1 MTSFLPFLVAGV
13 TAGAL
18 YGLTATGL
26 VLTYKSSGILNLGHG
41 AVAAA
46 CAYVFYELRAE
57 HGWPWP
63 VALAVATLVFAP
75 LLGCALEILG
85 RQLAGADTAN
95 QIVATVGFL
104 VLIQGVIAWYYGSAP
119 LQLKPIF
126 PDDTFSLGSVRVG
139 YDQLSTV
146 AISVACVVAL
156 LAFFRWTRLGL
167 QMRAVVDNA
176 QLLDLT
182 GTSPA
187 RTRRAAW
194 VIGCAFAGLSGILLA
209 TFVGLDITIL
219 TLLVLQAFGAA
230 SVGRF
235 QNIGVTYLAAVG
247 IGIGGEVIKKYV
259 PDVPVLAGL
268 PPSLPFLVLFA
279 VLVIS
284 PVKDRISGD
293 KARRR
298 ALRRNLPPRVTL
310 TATAIA
316 CGLVLLAPQL
326 VGARLSVYT
335 NAAIYVMLFVSLAML
350 VRLSGQ
356 VSLCQMS
363 FAAVGAATFSHLQE
377 LELPWALAFVGAG
390 LVAIPLGALLSIPAI
405 RLSGLYLGLATF
417 GFAVLLEQLVFRT
430 SLLFGDFGVR
440 TATRPGAFGLD
451 GDRGFFYLCAALAA
465 ASLLTGVLVSRGRL
479 GRLLR
484 GMADSPVALST
495 HGTNV
500 NITRVI
506 VFCLAAFIAG
516 LAGALLIALT
526 GTASASGTTFGFF
539 QSLFLLV
546 VLAICGRSLVF
557 APVLAAILLAVLPS
571 YSTNPDFGSL
581 QQIAF
586 GAVAIAIAGFGPAL
600 EGVVR
605 RGAATSMW
613 RRAASPVTDRVRLG
627 RHRAQRAAVGEV
639 PA

>member
-1 MTSFLPFLVAGV
+1 MSAYLPFLVAGV

-18 YGLTATGL
+18 YGLIATGL
-26 VLTYKSSGILNLGHG
+26 VLTYKTSGILNLGHG
-41 AVAAA
+41 AVGAA
-46 CAYVFYELRAE
+46 CAFVFYELRAVQ
-57 HGWPWP
+57 GWPWP
-63 VALAVATLVFAP
+63 IAFAVATLAFAP
-75 LLGCALEILG
+75 ILGCGLEVVG
-85 RQLAGADTAN
+85 RHLAAADTAN

-104 VLIQGVIAWYYGSAP
+104 VLVQGVVAWHYGAAP
-119 LQLKPIF
+119 LSLDPIF
-126 PDDTFSLGSVRVG
+126 SDGTFALGSVRVG

-146 AISVACVVAL
+146 AISVACVGAL
-156 LAFFRWTRLGL
+156 LAFFRWTTLGL
-167 QMRAVVDNA
+167 QMRAVVDNE

-194 VIGCAFAGLSGILLA
+194 VIGCVFSGVSGILLA

-235 QNIGVTYLAAVG
+235 ENLGVTYLAAVG
-247 IGIGGEVIKKYV
+247 IGVAGELVKKEI
-259 PDVPVLAGL
+259 PDVPVLSGL

-279 VLVIS
+279 VLVLS
-284 PVKDRISGD
+284 PVRSRIAADRTHRR
-293 KARRR
+293 ATRRR
-298 ALRRNLPPRVTL
+298 VAPRTSLAL
-310 TATAIA
+310 AAIA
-316 CGLVLLAPQL
+316 AILVVLAPEL
-326 VGARLSVYT
+326 VETRLSVYT

-350 VRLSGQ
+350 VRVSGQ

-377 LELPWALAFVGAG
+377 AGLPWGPAFVAAG
-390 LVAIPLGALLSIPAI
+390 LVAVPLGAFLSIPAI

-417 GFAVLLEQLVFRT
+417 GFAILLEQLVFRT
-430 SLLFGDFGVR
+430 FLLFGDFGVR
-440 TATRPGAFGLD
+440 TATRPGVLGLE
-451 GDRGFFYLCAALAA
+451 GDTGFFYLCAGLAA
-465 ASLLTGVLVSRGRL
+465 VSLAAGVLVARSRL

-484 GMADSPVALST
+484 GMADSPIALST
-495 HGTNV
+495 HGADVNV
-500 NITRVI
+500 TRVL

-546 VLAICGRSLVF
+546 VLAICGRSLVV
-557 APVLAAILLAVLPS
+557 APVLAAVLLAVLPS
-571 YSTNPDFGSL
+571 YSTNPDFSSL
-581 QQIAF
+581 QQVAF
-586 GAVAIAIAGFGPAL
+586 GAVAIVVAAFGPAIDRAL
-600 EGVVR
+600 R

-613 RRAASPVTDRVRLG
+613 RRASSPVS
-627 RHRAQRAAVGEV
+627 HRRGERPAPTPSASLEV

>member
-1 MTSFLPFLVAGV
+1 MSSYLPFLVAGIA
-13 TAGAL
+13 AGAL

-46 CAYVFYELRAE
+46 CAYVFYELRTV
-57 HGWPWP
+57 HGLPWP
-63 VALAVATLVFAP
+63 VALIGATLVFAP
-75 LLGCALEILG
+75 LLGGALELLG
-85 RQLAGADTAN
+85 RQLAAADTAS

-104 VLIQGVIAWYYGSAP
+104 VLVQGVIAWYYGSAP
-119 LQLKPIF
+119 LQFDPIF
-126 PDDTFSLGSVRVG
+126 SEKTFSLGSVRVG
-139 YDQLSTV
+139 YDQLSTI
-146 AISVACVVAL
+146 AISVACVLAL

-167 QMRAVVDNA
+167 RMRAVVDNA

-182 GTSPA
+182 GASPA

-194 VIGCAFAGLSGILLA
+194 AIGCAFAGLSGILLA

-235 QNIGVTYLAAVG
+235 ERIGITYVAALAIGV
-247 IGIGGEVIKKYV
+247 GGELIKKWV
-259 PDVPVLAGL
+259 PDVPVLSGL

-279 VLVIS
+279 VLLIS
-284 PVKDRISGD
+284 PVRDRISAD
-293 KARRR
+293 KTRHRRVRHAVPARTTFV
-298 ALRRNLPPRVTL
+298 LC
-310 TATAIA
+310 A
-316 CGLVLLAPQL
+316 CAAMLVVLAPTL

-335 NAAIYVMLFVSLAML
+335 NAAIYVMLFVSLAIL

-363 FAAVGAATFSHLQE
+363 FAAVGATTFSHLQE
-377 LELPWALAFVGAG
+377 LHVPWALAFVAAG
-390 LVAIPLGALLSIPAI
+390 LIAVPLGAFLSIPAI

-417 GFAVLLEQLVFRT
+417 GFAVVLEQLFFRT
-430 SLLFGDFGVR
+430 SYLFGDFGVR
-440 TATRPGAFGLD
+440 TATRPGVLGLGTD
-451 GDRGFFYLCAALAA
+451 EGFFYLCAALAA
-465 ASLLTGVLVSRGRL
+465 ASIVAGVVVARSRL

-500 NITRVI
+500 NVTRVI
-506 VFCLAAFIAG
+506 VFCLASFIAG
-516 LAGALLIALT
+516 LAGALLITLT

-546 VLAICGRSLVF
+546 VLAICGRSLVV
-557 APVLAAILLAVLPS
+557 APVLAAVLLAVLPS

-586 GAVAIAIAGFGPAL
+586 GAVAIGVAGFGPVIAQL
-600 EGVVR
+600 VR
-605 RGAATSMW
+605 RAASTSMW
-613 RRAASPVTDRVRLG
+613 RRSASPVADRRRVLG
-627 RHRAQRAAVGEV
+627 RLRAPASVAEV
-639 PA
+639 PS